1 MVIVE
6 RQNVA
11 ALHRN
16 RFSFLIC
23 STFLLSSG
31 EFDMQVIARC
41 ANEGLVIGNDIVVT
55 VLEIQNT
62 FVRLGIETPQQAP
75 FYREE
80 ILRIGDD
87 DGNMLAGDGTQQSSD
102 EPRVMVAAL

>member
-1 MVIVE
+1 MTIVE

-11 ALHRN
+11 ALLRFL
-16 RFSFLIC
+16 FSFHLC
-23 STFLLSSG
+23 PTSSG

-41 ANEGLVIGNDIVVT
+41 ANEGLVIDNDIVVT
-55 VLEIQNT
+55 VLEIQST
-62 FVRLGIETPQQAP
+62 FVRLGIETPKQAP

-80 ILRIGDD
+80 ILHIGDD
-87 DGNMLAGDGTQQSSD
+87 GGNTLAGDGTQQSSD